1 MKINDILIGVF
12 LRKIQGKFLSMN
24 ESYPINIDAFSL
36 FIFLGTVQGIFLSYF
51 FLSKH
56 NRQVKANIFLGLLLL
71 AASLISFDILI
82 SYTNFMFRVIYLVD
96 ATEPLNFL
104 IGPMFYLYIVAKL
117 DESRLKKISYHFIP
131 FFIYLFYSLFFQ
143 VQSLEEKYNAYLDQ
157 YHPELDFIPL
167 TTSGFKDPF
176 YLKLFINELTILSIT
191 VYLVFAIIRLYKTS
205 KNENLDSKRKKL
217 FSLLWIDC
225 ALMAAILFVL
235 IFVKIYFTHDLG
247 DYIIIITVTVFIY
260 SISFKVIRDSI
271 FFQKGQSERKYS
283 KSILDEETKQKILEK
298 TLNYIEKEKYF
309 LSDSPSLQDLS
320 KKINTIPNYISQ
332 VINEKLSI
340 NFPELISKYRIE
352 EAKKILE
359 DPFSNETIEGIA
371 YSVGYSS
378 KSTFHTAFKKFTGQT
393 PAEYKATFNK

>member
-1 MKINDILIGVF
+1 
-12 LRKIQGKFLSMN
+12 MN

-51 FLSKH
+51 FLSKY

-104 IGPMFYLYIVAKL
+104 IGPMFYLYIIAKL

-205 KNENLDSKRKKL
+205 KNENPDSKRKKL

-378 KSTFHTAFKKFTGQT
+378 KSTFHSAFKKFTGQT
-393 PAEYKATFNK
+393 PAEYKSTLNK

>member
-1 MKINDILIGVF
+1 
-12 LRKIQGKFLSMN
+12 MN

-104 IGPMFYLYIVAKL
+104 IGPMFFLYIVAKL

-283 KSILDEETKQKILEK
+283 KSVLDEETKQKILEK

-378 KSTFHTAFKKFTGQT
+378 KSTFHSAFKKFTGQT
-393 PAEYKATFNK
+393 PAEYKSTLNK

>member
-104 IGPMFYLYIVAKL
+104 IGPMFFLYIVAKL

-378 KSTFHTAFKKFTGQT
+378 KSTFHSAFKKFTGQT
-393 PAEYKATFNK
+393 PAEYKSTLNK

>member
-1 MKINDILIGVF
+1 
-12 LRKIQGKFLSMN
+12 MN

-51 FLSKH
+51 FLSKY

-205 KNENLDSKRKKL
+205 KNENPDSKRKKL

-378 KSTFHTAFKKFTGQT
+378 KSTFHSAFKKFTGQT
-393 PAEYKATFNK
+393 PAEYKSTLNK

>member
-1 MKINDILIGVF
+1 
-12 LRKIQGKFLSMN
+12 MN

-51 FLSKH
+51 FLSKY

-104 IGPMFYLYIVAKL
+104 IGPMFYLYIIAKL

-176 YLKLFINELTILSIT
+176 YLKLFLNELTILSIT

-378 KSTFHTAFKKFTGQT
+378 KSTFHSAFKKFTGQT
-393 PAEYKATFNK
+393 PAEYKSTLNK

>member
-1 MKINDILIGVF
+1 
-12 LRKIQGKFLSMN
+12 MN
-24 ESYPINIDAFSL
+24 ESYPLNIDAFSL

-51 FLSKH
+51 FLSRY
-56 NRQVKANIFLGLLLL
+56 NRQVKANIFLGILLI

-117 DESRLKKISYHFIP
+117 DESKIKKISYHFIP
-131 FFIYLFYSLFFQ
+131 FFIYLFYSLLFQ

-167 TTSGFKDPF
+167 TTSGFEDPF
-176 YLKLFINELTILSIT
+176 YLKEFINELTILSLA
-191 VYLVFAIIRLYKTS
+191 VYLVFAIVRLYKTS
-205 KNENLDSKRKKL
+205 RKESPDSKRKKL

-225 ALMAAILFVL
+225 ILMSAILIVI

-247 DYIIIITVTVFIY
+247 DYIIIIAVTVFIY

-283 KSILDEETKQKILEK
+283 KSILDEGTKQKILEK

-309 LSDSPSLQDLS
+309 LSGSPSLQDLS

-340 NFPELISKYRIE
+340 TFPELISKYRIE

>member
-1 MKINDILIGVF
+1 
-12 LRKIQGKFLSMN
+12 MN

-104 IGPMFYLYIVAKL
+104 IGPMFFLYIVAKL

-191 VYLVFAIIRLYKTS
+191 VYLVFAIIRLYNTS
-205 KNENLDSKRKKL
+205 KNENPDSKRKKL

-378 KSTFHTAFKKFTGQT
+378 KSTFHSAFKKFTGQT
-393 PAEYKATFNK
+393 PAEYKSTLNK

>member
-1 MKINDILIGVF
+1 
-12 LRKIQGKFLSMN
+12 MN

-104 IGPMFYLYIVAKL
+104 IGPMFYLYIIAKL

-205 KNENLDSKRKKL
+205 KNENPDSKRKKL

-378 KSTFHTAFKKFTGQT
+378 KSTFHSAFKKFTGQT
-393 PAEYKATFNK
+393 PAEYKSTLNK

>member
-1 MKINDILIGVF
+1 
-12 LRKIQGKFLSMN
+12 MN

-51 FLSKH
+51 FLSKY

-104 IGPMFYLYIVAKL
+104 IGPMFYLYIIAKL

-205 KNENLDSKRKKL
+205 KNENPDSKRKKL
-217 FSLLWIDC
+217 FSLLWTDC
-225 ALMAAILFVL
+225 TLMAAILFVL

-378 KSTFHTAFKKFTGQT
+378 KSTFHSAFKKFTGQT
-393 PAEYKATFNK
+393 PAEYKSTLNK

>member
-1 MKINDILIGVF
+1 
-12 LRKIQGKFLSMN
+12 MN

-378 KSTFHTAFKKFTGQT
+378 KSTFHSAFKKFTGQT
-393 PAEYKATFNK
+393 PAEYKSTLNK

>member
-1 MKINDILIGVF
+1 
-12 LRKIQGKFLSMN
+12 MN

-176 YLKLFINELTILSIT
+176 YLKLFINELTIISIT

-378 KSTFHTAFKKFTGQT
+378 KSTFHSAFKKFTGQT
-393 PAEYKATFNK
+393 PAEYKSTLNK

>member
-1 MKINDILIGVF
+1 
-12 LRKIQGKFLSMN
+12 MN

-51 FLSKH
+51 FLSKY

-378 KSTFHTAFKKFTGQT
+378 KSTFHSAFKKFTGQT
-393 PAEYKATFNK
+393 PAEYKSTLNK

>member
-1 MKINDILIGVF
+1 
-12 LRKIQGKFLSMN
+12 MN

-104 IGPMFYLYIVAKL
+104 IGPMFFLYIVAKL

-205 KNENLDSKRKKL
+205 KNENPDSKRKKL

-271 FFQKGQSERKYS
+271 FFQKRQSERKYS

-378 KSTFHTAFKKFTGQT
+378 KSTFHSAFKKFTGQT
-393 PAEYKATFNK
+393 PAEYKSTLNK

>member
-1 MKINDILIGVF
+1 
-12 LRKIQGKFLSMN
+12 
-24 ESYPINIDAFSL
+24 
-36 FIFLGTVQGIFLSYF
+36 
-51 FLSKH
+51 
-56 NRQVKANIFLGLLLL
+56 
-71 AASLISFDILI
+71 
-82 SYTNFMFRVIYLVD
+82 MFRVIYLVD

-205 KNENLDSKRKKL
+205 KNENPDSKRKKL

-378 KSTFHTAFKKFTGQT
+378 KSTFHSAFKKFTGQT
-393 PAEYKATFNK
+393 PAEYKSTLNK